1 MSTKPLIGIA
11 AETVSGDMHKGA
23 FRYDW
28 YMAISSYVRGI
39 TNAGADP
46 VILIPGSDPARMISM
61 VDGLLLQG
69 GKDVSPSLYGEE
81 KSPECGYNDIIEDEF
96 HIALIKEAMKQKKPI
111 LGICRGLQ
119 IINVALGG
127 TLCQHLPNQAHKHH
141 DDYENPSHSIYVLSG
156 TKLAS
161 IFGDGNLPVNSLH
174 HQGIKQL
181 APSLTAAAYSPDGL
195 IEAVEAEGIIA
206 LQCHPEALK
215 EKHGEYQRLFD
226 FFIENCKIRT

>member
-1 MSTKPLIGIA
+1 MSRKPLIGIA
-11 AETVSGDMHKGA
+11 AETISGDMHKGA

-39 TNAGADP
+39 MNAGADP

-69 GKDVSPSLYGEE
+69 GKDISPSLYGEE
-81 KSPECGYNDIIEDEF
+81 KTPECGPNDIIEDKF
-96 HIALIKEAMKQKKPI
+96 HIDLIKEAIRQKKPI

-119 IINVALGG
+119 IINVTLGG
-127 TLCQHLPNQAHKHH
+127 TLYQHLPNQEHKHFE
-141 DDYENPSHSIYVLSG
+141 DYENPSHTITVVPG

-161 IFGDGNLPVNSLH
+161 IFGEGILPVNSLH
-174 HQGIKQL
+174 HQGIKKI
-181 APSLTAAAYSPDGL
+181 APSLAAAAYSPDGL
-195 IEAVEAEGIIA
+195 IEAVEADGIIA

>member
-1 MSTKPLIGIA
+1 MSIRPLIGIA
-11 AETVSGDMHKGA
+11 AETISGDMHSGA

-28 YMAISSYVRGI
+28 YIASASYVRCV

-46 VILIPGSDPARMISM
+46 VLLIPGSDPERMITM

-69 GKDVSPSLYGEE
+69 GKDISPSMYGEE
-81 KSPECGYNDIIEDEF
+81 KIPECGVNNLAEDEF
-96 HIALIKEAMKQKKPI
+96 HIALIKEAIRQKKPI

-127 TLCQHLPNQAHKHH
+127 TLCQHLPNQEHKHYE
-141 DDYENPSHSIYVLSG
+141 DYENPSHTISIVPG

-161 IFGDGNLPVNSLH
+161 IFGDGELPVNSLH

-195 IEAVEAEGIIA
+195 IEAVEADGIIA
-206 LQCHPEALK
+206 VQCHPEALK
-215 EKHGEYQRLFD
+215 ERHREYQKLFN
-226 FFIENCKIRT
+226 FFIESCTIRT

>member
-11 AETVSGDMHKGA
+11 SVTISGDMHNGE

-28 YMAISSYVRGI
+28 YMAISSYVRCI

-61 VDGLLLQG
+61 VDGLLIQG
-69 GKDVSPSLYGEE
+69 GKDVSPSLYGED
-81 KSPECGYNDIIEDEF
+81 KVPECGTNDIMEDEF
-96 HIALIKEAMKQKKPI
+96 HIALIKEAIRQKKPI

-119 IINVALGG
+119 IINVTLGG
-127 TLCQHLPNQAHKHH
+127 TLYQHLPNQEHRHLE
-141 DDYENPSHSIYVLSG
+141 DYENPSHTISVVPG

-161 IFGDGNLPVNSLH
+161 IFGEGVLHVNSLH
-174 HQGIKQL
+174 HQGIKNL

-195 IEAVEAEGIIA
+195 IEAVEADGIIA
-206 LQCHPEALK
+206 VQYHPEAMK
-215 EKHGEYQRLFD
+215 EKYGEYQRLFD